1 MSSNYCRGKSKSGAP
16 CRAPAGRDGLCFFHA
31 NPEQARALGQLGGRR
46 NRHLPADPN
55 GGPLSA
61 IDLRNVLAQAILD
74 VQTKKLP
81 PRRAG
86 AIAQLS
92 NTYCRLIPIADLEER
107 VLRLEQYIAEHQR
120 SVPNPDEA
128 ETNGTP
134 TSPDED
140 TQEETEQGGSAL
152 PDPSQPVDM
161 DTENGTQRRRRRT
174 ADGEEP

>member
-31 NPEQARALGQLGGRR
+31 NPEQARALGQ
-46 NRHLPADPN
+46 D
-55 GGPLSA
+55 
-61 IDLRNVLAQAILD
+61 
-74 VQTKKLP
+74 
-81 PRRAG
+81 
-86 AIAQLS
+86 
-92 NTYCRLIPIADLEER
+92 CRLIPIADLEER
-107 VLRLEQYIAEHQR
+107 VVRLEQYIAEHQR

-152 PDPSQPVDM
+152 PHPSQPVDM
-161 DTENGTQRRRRRT
+161 DTENGTQRRRRRM